1 MNRYFAPIA
10 LSLSLMAAMPAAHAE
25 DIDIYTSN
33 AGSVNNPNILIVL
46 DNSSNWSAANQN
58 WPTDSNPPVDCGND
72 CNKQGY
78 YELKAMRELILG
90 LEENYG
96 DASGNVPIN
105 VGLMMFNNSTASRDG
120 GYVRSAVVPMTPANR
135 AALVARLDQ
144 IILNFNTE
152 TAASSVQYGA
162 ALFDAFKYFGGFT
175 NPANATTNTAPASNP
190 TYSGIPVFGTRFWGS
205 NDADGS
211 KPDAT
216 AYDGSDYVPVTSE
229 LCGKNY
235 IIFIGNGFP
244 AKDNVASSDMGE
256 VLNKLINPAS
266 PATSVT
272 EFNLVSYT
280 AGTTCS
286 NVTTGAGNV
295 CQSSSA
301 CTTALNAYTSDAT
314 TAYACNKSDCSGSNK
329 RVQACNSI
337 ATSAAPS
344 SNAVARYGDEY
355 TDFLRRT
362 DVSGTIAGQQYVTT
376 YTIDVFKDQR
386 STDQTALM
394 TNMAKYGGGKYYAAS
409 DLSSL
414 KKAFDSVLSEIQS
427 VNSVFASS
435 SLPVSVNTQGTYL
448 NQVFMGMFR
457 PDGARKPRWAGNLKQ
472 YQLAFFEGGDLRL
485 SDKTGTLQAV
495 SATTGFITPCATS
508 FWTTDTAN
516 YWQFNSE
523 HATGLCNAA
532 TKYSDAPD
540 GPVVEKGGAGH
551 RLRGVTVSGGVPQ
564 TSTNYSTRTL
574 YTCDGTSATSCTL
587 LTAFSTA
594 NTGLSSDMV
603 DWVKGRDLD
612 DENAMAVTGYTA
624 LLNEVRPSVHGGV
637 VHSQPAVVDYGG
649 ITGVVVYY
657 GADDGVL
664 HAVNGKQA
672 DTDGNELWG
681 FVAPETLSKL
691 SRLRLNSPLIHFPN
705 FDESATVPAPTPK
718 DYFFDGSVS
727 VYQKSSTVW
736 IYPTMRRGGRAI
748 YAFDV
753 SNPATPVLKW
763 RKGCFTNL
771 TTDSSNCTSGWSE
784 IGQTWSKPHL
794 GYLRGYVNGSNQLKP
809 VLVFGGGYDTCE
821 DTDAASRCTTT
832 PRKGANIWFVDADTG
847 AIIRTYDTHY
857 SVAGDV
863 ALLKE
868 PLTGVINHVY
878 AADTGGYVYRIN
890 VGTSNADA
898 STLTNWSS
906 TSSASD
912 ITLAYLSETGQARKF
927 LFGPDVV
934 KYATYN
940 TVMIGS
946 GDREH
951 PLADSYACE
960 EFAHHGGVQNQFYM
974 IKDTPNAYPASV
986 LRPTDLTDVS
996 SNLDAQLGE
1005 IGAAGW
1011 RFDLGQCEQVVNK
1024 ALTVAGI
1031 VYFGTNA
1038 PKVSGGDVCG
1048 SNLGDARGYAV
1059 NFLTGSVLKDGLGRS
1074 VTYVGGG
1081 LPPSPVAGIVQVG
1094 SQKVPFIIGGGRPD
1108 QSSVSPLEG
1117 SKVDINPKSNR
1128 FRVYWYQDKD

>member
-1 MNRYFAPIA
+1 MRRIFRMIG
-10 LSLSLMAAMPAAHAE
+10 LLMALAVFPQVTVAE

-58 WPTDSNPPVDCGND
+58 WPTDTTPPVDCGND

-78 YELKAMRELILG
+78 YELRAMRELILG
-90 LEENYG
+90 LVDNYG

-105 VGLMMFNNSTASRDG
+105 VGLMMFNNSNASRDG
-120 GYVRSAVVPMTPANR
+120 GYVRSAVMPMTPTNR
-135 AALVARLDQ
+135 AALVAKLDE

-152 TAASSVQYGA
+152 TASSSVQYGA

-175 NPANATTNTAPASNP
+175 NPANAATDTAPSTNP
-190 TYSGIPVFGTRFWGS
+190 SYSGIPVFGVRFWGS
-205 NDADGS
+205 NDADGT
-211 KPDAT
+211 KPDVV
-216 AYDGSDYVPVTSE
+216 AYDGSNYVPVTSE

-244 AKDNVASSDMGE
+244 AKDDSASSNMGE
-256 VLNKLINPAS
+256 VLRKLTNPAS
-266 PATSVT
+266 PASSVT
-272 EFNLVSYT
+272 EFNLVTYS
-280 AGTTCS
+280 AGATCS
-286 NVTTGAGNV
+286 NVTTGAGNA
-295 CQSSSA
+295 CQTSSS

-314 TAYACNKSDCSGSNK
+314 VAYACNKSDCSGSQK

-337 ATSAAPS
+337 ATSTAPS
-344 SNAVARYGDEY
+344 SNAVGRYGDEY

-362 DVSGTIAGQQYVTT
+362 DVSGSIAGQQYVTT
-376 YTIDVFKDQR
+376 YAIDVFKDQR
-386 STDQTALM
+386 SADQSAMM

-457 PDGARKPRWAGNLKQ
+457 PDGGRKPRWAGNLKQ
-472 YQLAFFEGGDLRL
+472 YQLAFFHGDLHL
-485 SDKTGTLQAV
+485 ADKTGTLEAV
-495 SATTGFITPCATS
+495 SATTGFVTPCAAS

-523 HATGLCNAA
+523 HAEGLCNAA

-540 GPVVEKGGAGH
+540 GPVVEKGGAAQ

-564 TSTNYSTRTL
+564 TSTNYSTRSL
-574 YTCDGTSATSCTL
+574 LTCDGSSATSCSA
-587 LTAFSTA
+587 LTTFNTT

-603 DWVKGRDLD
+603 DWIRGKDLD
-612 DENAMAVTGYTA
+612 DENATTATGYTP
-624 LLNEVRPSVHGGV
+624 LLAEMRPSVHGGV

-649 ITGVVVYY
+649 TTGVVVFY

-664 HAVNGKQA
+664 HAVNGKQT
-672 DTDGNELWG
+672 DSDGNELWG
-681 FVAPETLSKL
+681 FIAPESRSKF

-705 FDESATVPAPTPK
+705 FDESATVPTPQAK

-727 VYQKSSTVW
+727 VHQKSGAVW
-736 IYPTMRRGGRAI
+736 IYPTMRRGGRSI

-753 SNPATPVLKW
+753 SDPANPTLKW

-771 TTDSSNCTSGWSE
+771 TTDSSNCSSGWGE
-784 IGQTWSKPHL
+784 IGQTWSKPQV

-821 DTDAASRCTTT
+821 DVDSQTRCTTT
-832 PRKGANIWFVDADTG
+832 PRKGANVWFVDADTG
-847 AIIRTYDTHY
+847 ALIRTYSTHY
-857 SVAGDV
+857 SVPGDV

-868 PLTGVINHVY
+868 ATTGVITHVY

-898 STLTNWSS
+898 SVLTSWSS
-906 TSSASD
+906 TASTSD
-912 ITLAYLSETGQARKF
+912 ITLASLSETGVARKF

-934 KYATYN
+934 KFATYN
-940 TVMIGS
+940 TVIIGS

-951 PLADSYACE
+951 PLADAYACE
-960 EFAHHGGVQNQFYM
+960 DFAHHGGVQNQAYM
-974 IKDTPNAYPASV
+974 IKDRPNAYPASV
-986 LRPTDLTDVS
+986 IRPTDLTDVT

-1005 IGAAGW
+1005 IGASGW
-1011 RFDLGQCEQVVNK
+1011 RFDLGQCEQTVNK
-1024 ALTVAGI
+1024 ALTVAG
-1031 VYFGTNA
+1031 VAYFGTNA
-1038 PKVSGGDVCG
+1038 PKVSGSDVCG

-1059 NFLTGSVLKDGLGRS
+1059 NFLTGAVIGEGLGRS
-1074 VTYVGGG
+1074 VLYTGGG

-1094 SQKVPFIIGGGRPD
+1094 NQKVPFIIGGGRPD
-1108 QSSVSPLEG
+1108 QSTASPLEG
-1117 SKVDINPKSNR
+1117 AKVEINPQSNR
-1128 FRVYWYQDKD
+1128 FRVYWYQMHD